1 MYGHMIVAGGDAL
14 ADSVAEELH
23 NAGTGVVRIET
34 AADLQPAGI
43 VSATAIVAAGPDDA
57 VNLEIALLARQL
69 NPTVR
74 VVTRLA
80 NSVLRDA
87 IAARNGPGAVLDVAD
102 LAAPMVVEAC
112 LSRTTHVI
120 GVAGIEFVVSGAD
133 VPRDGTLRQIYG
145 DLLPVAVVRGEDS
158 AAPGELLACPGRD
171 EAVRLGDSTLMIG
184 TADELT
190 ARGISVSDLTEPR
203 HSTRPPLAR
212 LRGAW
217 RTLREDVNPNFF
229 VAIIASMSLLVLS
242 SIVLRFAYRQPGMN
256 FIDALYF
263 STETFTTVGYGD
275 FSFMGQPVWLR
286 LFGIA
291 LMLAGVTTTAVL
303 VAFIADLLL
312 SRRLGEWASLG
323 QVRHLTDHVIVV
335 GLGSFGNRVASDLV
349 AAGRDVV
356 VVERDPDNRFLS
368 SMTELG
374 VPVIVGDA
382 TLRQSLTDARIN
394 WASAVAVLTNND
406 ITNIE
411 TGIVSRQLLGDR
423 WRAEGRGVPVV
434 LRIFDRALDAAVAH
448 RFSFVH
454 IRSTVELAAPWF
466 IGAAMGLQVFGT
478 FSVRQRSFMVG
489 GVRVEAGSELDGIRI
504 ADLSTQTRVI
514 AIAGTAGPTLAN
526 LHPHRDTTLTQGD
539 TVYLVGPYRELLAT
553 LRQGQRGNAES
564 ASEQA

>member
-1 MYGHMIVAGGDAL
+1 MIVAGDDAL

-23 NAGTGVVRIET
+23 NAGADVVRMQT
-34 AADLQPAGI
+34 ASALQGAGI
-43 VSATAIVAAGPDDA
+43 ASARTIVAAGPDDG

-87 IAARNGPGAVLDVAD
+87 VAARNGPGAVLDVAE

-145 DLLPVAVVRGEDS
+145 DLLPVAVIRGEDTAS
-158 AAPGELLACPGRD
+158 PGELVACPGRD

-190 ARGISVSDLTEPR
+190 ARGLSVSAPTRLR
-203 HSTRPPLAR
+203 RSTRPRLAR
-212 LRGAW
+212 IRGAL

-229 VAIIASMSLLVLS
+229 LAIATSLSLLVLS
-242 SIVLRFAYRQPGMN
+242 SIVLHAFFRYPGMS

-275 FSFMGQPVWLR
+275 FSFIGQPTLLR
-286 LFGIA
+286 MFGIG
-291 LMLAGVTTTAVL
+291 LMLAGVTTMAVL

-312 SRRLGEWASLG
+312 SRRLGEWASMS
-323 QVRHLTDHVIVV
+323 QVRDLFDHVIVV
-335 GLGSFGNRVASDLV
+335 GLGSFGNRVASELV
-349 AAGRDVV
+349 AMGCEVV
-356 VVERDPDNRFLS
+356 VIERNPDNRFVS
-368 SMTELG
+368 SMAELG

-382 TLRQSLTDARIN
+382 TLRQTLIDARID
-394 WASAVAVLTNND
+394 WASAVAVVTGD
-406 ITNIE
+406 DMTNIE
-411 TGIVSRQLLGDR
+411 TGIVSRQLLGPR
-423 WRAEGRGVPVV
+423 WRPSAEGEGVPVV
-434 LRIFDRALDAAVAH
+434 LRIFDRELDAAVAH
-448 RFSFVH
+448 RFRFVH

-489 GVRVEAGSELDGIRI
+489 GVRVELGSELDGIRMS
-504 ADLSTQTRVI
+504 DLSTQTRVI
-514 AIAGTAGPTLAN
+514 AIAGSTGPTLTN
-526 LHPHRDTTLTQGD
+526 LHPHGDTTLAAGD

-553 LRQGQRGNAES
+553 LRQGQRPNDKAPDGG
-564 ASEQA
+564 